1 VDEVAKLPESA
12 NGWRCERNLLLQ
24 SIAACESRG
33 GTIMSEHAISCSWAR
48 VAEDYRVIKSLFGVG
63 IVDTLIGFPSDPD
76 QIYATM
82 RKSFHDRESRED
94 FVMPA
99 EYMFRDIPERTI
111 DRTMDPVAVTLGEMD
126 RHGIEIG
133 LVSASVNRET
143 AVRALMEHPDRFVA
157 SWTCDPNEGMDGI
170 RTLVQACNELGVRA
184 ASFFPHGTNPQVAL
198 DAPMMYAYY
207 AKCIELGIPV
217 FVTVGIAGPR
227 VPSMVQH
234 VERIDQVMY
243 DFPDLVFVMR
253 HGAEPWVDLAV
264 KLMLKWPNL
273 YYSTS
278 AFAPRYYPKVII
290 DYANTRGAEK
300 VLYGGYFPMG
310 LSLERI
316 VAELPSVP
324 LKDDV
329 WPRFLRHN
337 AVKVLKLENIL

>member
-1 VDEVAKLPESA
+1 VTGYP
-12 NGWRCERNLLLQ
+12 
-24 SIAACESRG
+24 
-33 GTIMSEHAISCSWAR
+33 
-48 VAEDYRVIKSLFGVG
+48 FGVG
-63 IVDTLIGFPSDPD
+63 VIDTLIGFPSDPE
-76 QIYATM
+76 QIYAVM
-82 RKSFHDRESRED
+82 RKAANDRESREE

-99 EYMFRDIPERTI
+99 EYMFRDLPESRI
-111 DRTMDPVAVTLGEMD
+111 DRTMDPVAVTLEEMD

-133 LVSASVNRET
+133 LVSASVNQEV
-143 AVRALMEHPDRFVA
+143 AVRALRQHPDRFVA
-157 SWTCDPNEGMDGI
+157 SWTCDPNEGMEGI
-170 RTLVQACNELGVRA
+170 RALVRAHEELGVRA

-207 AKCIELGIPV
+207 AKCIELGIPA

-234 VERIDQVMY
+234 VERVDQVMY

-264 KLMLKWPNL
+264 KLMVKWPNL

-278 AFAPRYYPKVII
+278 AFAPRFYPKPIV

-300 VLYGGYFPMG
+300 VMYAGYFPMG

-316 VAELPSVP
+316 VSELPGVAF
-324 LKDDV
+324 KDEV
-329 WPRFLRHN
+329 WPKFLRHN
-337 AVKVLKLENIL
+337 AVKVLKIGGTP